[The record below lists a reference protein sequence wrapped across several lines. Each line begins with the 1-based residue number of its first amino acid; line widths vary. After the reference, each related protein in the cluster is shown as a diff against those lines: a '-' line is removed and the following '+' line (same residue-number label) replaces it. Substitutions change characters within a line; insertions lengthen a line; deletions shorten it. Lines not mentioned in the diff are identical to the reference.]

1 MTLNDSQ
8 LMRYSRNILLSDIDI
23 LGQEKLLSSSAMV
36 IGLGGLGSP
45 VASYLTAS
53 GVGKLVISDF
63 DSVDISNLQRQT
75 IFSSENIGENKAVA
89 AKKRLLEMNPQI
101 EIISL
106 SELSSTEELRKW
118 IRKVDIVAD
127 CTDNLSTRLLINEIC
142 FSEKTILVSGA
153 AIKMEGQLMVINPND
168 PDSPCYACLYTTDE
182 EIDNASCSESGV
194 LGPLVGTVGCLQA
207 TEILKILLGIG
218 SSSVGKLITMDGRHL
233 EWLKLDLPKK
243 LNCSTCKPK
252 NG

>member
-36 IGLGGLGSP
+36 IGLGGSQSRSLVFG
-45 VASYLTAS
+45 
-53 GVGKLVISDF
+53 GFWRRKLVISDF

-153 AIKMEGQLMVINPND
+153 AIKMEGQLMVIDPND

-218 SSSVGKLITMDGRHL
+218 SSSVGKLITIDGRHL

>member
-1 MTLNDSQ
+1 
-8 LMRYSRNILLSDIDI
+8 
-23 LGQEKLLSSSAMV
+23 MV

-142 FSEKTILVSGA
+142 FQRKQFLFRE
-153 AIKMEGQLMVINPND
+153 P
-168 PDSPCYACLYTTDE
+168 
-182 EIDNASCSESGV
+182 
-194 LGPLVGTVGCLQA
+194 
-207 TEILKILLGIG
+207 
-218 SSSVGKLITMDGRHL
+218 R
-233 EWLKLDLPKK
+233 
-243 LNCSTCKPK
+243 
-252 NG
+252 

>member
-142 FSEKTILVSGA
+142 LCASAIL
-153 AIKMEGQLMVINPND
+153 GQ
-168 PDSPCYACLYTTDE
+168 T
-182 EIDNASCSESGV
+182 
-194 LGPLVGTVGCLQA
+194 
-207 TEILKILLGIG
+207 
-218 SSSVGKLITMDGRHL
+218 
-233 EWLKLDLPKK
+233 
-243 LNCSTCKPK
+243 
-252 NG
+252 